1 MMTDRVRIQ
10 KTTSITAFLG
20 AGASVPF
27 GYPTTRTFLERFG
40 AMLGPSDIKLAY
52 LNSLRNLHRVK
63 DIENVVEI
71 LDSILKMEDY
81 DARMLNSY
89 SSIRNFLYDY
99 PRSLDFG
106 KKTDR
111 TMNIPVLEGQQR
123 WTELTELSTKL
134 RDSVEDFVFQ
144 QYESDTKQYSGIK
157 DIMGGFFSVLKKHSS
172 GKQAFEV
179 FTTNYDN
186 VVEDY
191 CSEAGYACSL
201 SEVNHEQQ
209 PRVGKISEEKFILTK
224 LHGALNWLG
233 NKQTK
238 EIRVIDVQTR
248 VGRNARGRWN
258 MNEYV
263 LFGTK
268 ARLGEVELY
277 DKLFSRL
284 EKCLNE
290 TSICVVVGFR
300 FRDSD
305 INKIFRKALESNKTL
320 RMLIVSNS
328 PTNSLMNLINDR
340 QKLKS
345 LQSEKRIIKLKC
357 RFKKKEVVPAIDKIL
372 SSL

>member
-1 MMTDRVRIQ
+1 
-10 KTTSITAFLG
+10 
-20 AGASVPF
+20 
-27 GYPTTRTFLERFG
+27 
-40 AMLGPSDIKLAY
+40 
-52 LNSLRNLHRVK
+52 
-63 DIENVVEI
+63 
-71 LDSILKMEDY
+71 
-81 DARMLNSY
+81 
-89 SSIRNFLYDY
+89 
-99 PRSLDFG
+99 
-106 KKTDR
+106 
-111 TMNIPVLEGQQR
+111 
-123 WTELTELSTKL
+123 
-134 RDSVEDFVFQ
+134 
-144 QYESDTKQYSGIK
+144 
-157 DIMGGFFSVLKKHSS
+157 
-172 GKQAFEV
+172 
-179 FTTNYDN
+179 
-186 VVEDY
+186 
-191 CSEAGYACSL
+191 
-201 SEVNHEQQ
+201 
-209 PRVGKISEEKFILTK
+209 
-224 LHGALNWLG
+224 
-233 NKQTK
+233 
-238 EIRVIDVQTR
+238 
-248 VGRNARGRWN
+248 

-357 RFKKKEVVPAIDKIL
+357 RFEKKEVVPAIDKIL